1 MKKTHK
7 FAIAG
12 AVIFLTIV
20 ALIYT
25 AFKQSSVYYM
35 TVPELKSKGE
45 SVVGQGLR
53 ASGQVKDGT
62 ISYDSEKL
70 ILNFDIFETGA
81 ATEAIHVTYKG
92 IKPDSFKADVQV
104 ILEGKYNPQE
114 SLFKA
119 TTLLVKCPSRYE
131 GKTPPP
137 GYNQGKP
144 TEGGKV

>member
-81 ATEAIHVTYKG
+81 PREARCNDRFRTLFPG
-92 IKPDSFKADVQV
+92 NL
-104 ILEGKYNPQE
+104 ILCF
-114 SLFKA
+114 SLCGFCIS
-119 TTLLVKCPSRYE
+119 LRCP
-131 GKTPPP
+131 
-137 GYNQGKP
+137 
-144 TEGGKV
+144 